1 MQYKKGLCNH
11 CHSYTTAKPT
21 EGQQRPRG
29 ARDYVRWSTRAR
41 LPSDIASV
49 PGGTLLPPPVAN
61 LPAAHHPAPPTT
73 TSYAPPPTTTTTY
86 APPPTALSQAPL
98 LPLLPAPNPGAVD
111 HVLAQS
117 QQPQQQQ
124 QQILPA
130 ASSGASAGAAS
141 ASHDDVERMS
151 RAELIVYAR
160 DLREQNVEL
169 EAQVTFL
176 HGELLDTQM

>member
-1 MQYKKGLCNH
+1 MQYKKGLCDH

-21 EGQQRPRG
+21 EGQQRPHG
-29 ARDYVRWSTRAR
+29 ARDYVRWLTRAR
-41 LPSDIASV
+41 LPSDIAFM
-49 PGGTLLPPPVAN
+49 PGGTLLPPLVAN

-73 TSYAPPPTTTTTY
+73 TSYAPPPTTTY

-98 LPLLPAPNPGAVD
+98 LPLLPAPNPSAVD
-111 HVLAQS
+111 HVLAQA
-117 QQPQQQQ
+117 QQQQQ

-151 RAELIVYAR
+151 RAELIAYAR

-169 EAQVTFL
+169 EAQVAFL
-176 HGELLDTQM
+176 QGELLDTQM